1 MPGADTPSSKA
12 GTRSLRAF
20 LRGLALLRRP
30 DRSAGSSVQESVR
43 RLFGHLPRRS
53 FLLLMLAGW
62 ALITA
67 ASLAY
72 FDLDQFP
79 PFIVEKLPVRFETL
93 WLWSL
98 RVHVAAAIISLPLC
112 TVLMTRV
119 LQRKRIVHRWLGRI
133 AGTVIIFALVPTGIV
148 LAFDAK
154 GGSVVTA
161 GFLLSAALVAWF
173 GVRGIGAARRR
184 DLGAHAR
191 AMRHVFAQ
199 MSVAVTSRALL
210 LVLDRAHVDPERA
223 YVYALWAPVLL
234 SAAIAELSS
243 VNITSVLERLRKV
256 LRETSRLGLVR
267 DRSLA
272 RPIARH
278 GR

>member
-1 MPGADTPSSKA
+1 
-12 GTRSLRAF
+12 
-20 LRGLALLRRP
+20 
-30 DRSAGSSVQESVR
+30 
-43 RLFGHLPRRS
+43 
-53 FLLLMLAGW
+53 MLAGW
-62 ALITA
+62 ALITT

-72 FDLDQFP
+72 FDFDELP
-79 PFIVEKLPVRFETL
+79 PFVVEKLPVRFETL

-98 RVHVAAAIISLPLC
+98 RVHVAAAITSLPLC
-112 TVLMTRV
+112 TILMTRA
-119 LQRKRIVHRWLGRI
+119 LRRKPIVHRWLGRI
-133 AGTVIIFALVPTGIV
+133 AGTIIIFALVPSGIV

-161 GFLLSAALVAWF
+161 GCLLSAARVAWF
-173 GVRGIGAARRR
+173 GVRGVGAARRR
-184 DLGAHAR
+184 DLVTHAR

-210 LVLDRAHVDPERA
+210 LLLDRAAVDPDRA

-243 VNITSVLERLRKV
+243 VDIGSVLEHIRRV
-256 LRETSRLGLVR
+256 FRETSRIGFVVRAVARTLVR
-267 DRSLA
+267 PLVRV
-272 RPIARH
+272 

>member
-1 MPGADTPSSKA
+1 
-12 GTRSLRAF
+12 
-20 LRGLALLRRP
+20 
-30 DRSAGSSVQESVR
+30 
-43 RLFGHLPRRS
+43 
-53 FLLLMLAGW
+53 MLAGW
-62 ALITA
+62 ALITT

-72 FDLDQFP
+72 FDFDELP
-79 PFIVEKLPVRFETL
+79 PFVVEKLPVRFETL

-98 RVHVAAAIISLPLC
+98 RVHVAAAITSLPLC
-112 TVLMTRV
+112 TILMTRA
-119 LQRKRIVHRWLGRI
+119 LRRKPIVHRWLGRI
-133 AGTVIIFALVPTGIV
+133 AGTIIIFALVPSGIV

-173 GVRGIGAARRR
+173 GVRGVGAARRR
-184 DLGAHAR
+184 DLVTHAR

-210 LVLDRAHVDPERA
+210 LLLDRAAVDPDRA

-243 VNITSVLERLRKV
+243 VDIGSVLEHIRRV
-256 LRETSRLGLVR
+256 FRETSRIGFVVRAVARTLVR
-267 DRSLA
+267 PLVRV
-272 RPIARH
+272 